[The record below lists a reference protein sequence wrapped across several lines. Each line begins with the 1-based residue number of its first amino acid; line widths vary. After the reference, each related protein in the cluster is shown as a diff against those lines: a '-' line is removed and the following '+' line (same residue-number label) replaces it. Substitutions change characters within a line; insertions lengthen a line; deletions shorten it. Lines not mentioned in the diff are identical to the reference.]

1 MGNNTPAQMTY
12 IDHVNA
18 AIDVVSELKNLWD
31 PDGENRQLRKIAGE
45 CTEAPFETIGDMFGY
60 AEQHGLNTPAD
71 LADRLKNIEPVDDD
85 ESMYEVCIELAEK
98 LAAPAA

>member
-1 MGNNTPAQMTY
+1 MMVTAQNDY
-12 IDHVNA
+12 IEHFNA
-18 AIDVVSELKNLWD
+18 AVDVVSELEKLWD
-31 PDGENRQLRKIAGE
+31 PDGTSQQLREIARW
-45 CTEAPFETIGDMFGY
+45 CSEAPFETIGDMFGY
-60 AEQHGLNTPAD
+60 AEQHGLQVPAD